1 MCELWIFFR
10 LCRDFLFGGMMI
22 GFNLQNTLSIKMKQK
37 LKNIDHIHVFV
48 PDRQQALDWYSTIL
62 GLEPIKSLLFWANG
76 GPLTIG
82 NDDDSIHIA
91 LFEGEPNNNQSVIAF
106 NTTGED
112 FINWHKRINNA
123 VNCSIEVD
131 DHSVSFSIY
140 FNDPYGN
147 PYEITSYD
155 YEILSN
161 HYN

>member
-1 MCELWIFFR
+1 
-10 LCRDFLFGGMMI
+10 MI

-123 VNCSIEVD
+123 LNCSIEVD

-140 FNDPYGN
+140 FEDPYGN
-147 PYEITSYD
+147 PFEITSYD
-155 YEILSN
+155 YEILSS
-161 HYN
+161 YYK

>member
-123 VNCSIEVD
+123 LSCSIEVD